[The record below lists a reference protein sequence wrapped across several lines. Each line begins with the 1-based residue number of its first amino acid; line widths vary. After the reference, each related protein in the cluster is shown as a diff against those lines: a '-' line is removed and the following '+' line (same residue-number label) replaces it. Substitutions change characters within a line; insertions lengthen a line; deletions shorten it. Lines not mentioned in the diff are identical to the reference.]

1 MSEITTKPKSSQ
13 ELIVLDD
20 TVLNTVLEQL
30 SEGKTLASIKK
41 EGILPCS
48 LKKFYDFLNQ
58 ENNKEL
64 KAKVESCRKIGIQ
77 NIVDHLLDV
86 YQADINSETLDPN
99 LISWIREKTKFITWI
114 ASKSTD
120 LYSDKKI
127 ESYQIVGS
135 SRAVKPKTILD
146 KIDEKNVAAKNQLS
160 SLITK
165 NLNFDVAISQ
175 LKHEF
180 PTATSIEKRDEWI
193 TGSNWKKS
201 YSKEV
206 IVVKFANDSSI
217 MFELDYKGEKR
228 IFRVYDV
235 EELKMTNEQKVERL
249 VKRVG

>member
-1 MSEITTKPKSSQ
+1 MSEITTTKKSSQ

-120 LYSDKKI
+120 LYSDKKDLTLNKNTTNNIVVSWLDNPEI
-127 ESYQIVGS
+127 EARYTEY
-135 SRAVKPKTILD
+135 A
-146 KIDEKNVAAKNQLS
+146 
-160 SLITK
+160 
-165 NLNFDVAISQ
+165 
-175 LKHEF
+175 
-180 PTATSIEKRDEWI
+180 KRDED
-193 TGSNWKKS
+193 KK
-201 YSKEV
+201 E
-206 IVVKFANDSSI
+206 II
-217 MFELDYKGEKR
+217 
-228 IFRVYDV
+228 
-235 EELKMTNEQKVERL
+235 EQ
-249 VKRVG
+249 

>member
-1 MSEITTKPKSSQ
+1 MSDNIIKAKSSQ
-13 ELIVLDD
+13 ELIVLED
-20 TVLNTVLEQL
+20 TILNTVLEQL

-120 LYSDKKI
+120 LYSDKKDLTLNKNTTNNIVVSWLDNPEI
-127 ESYQIVGS
+127 EARYTEY
-135 SRAVKPKTILD
+135 A
-146 KIDEKNVAAKNQLS
+146 
-160 SLITK
+160 
-165 NLNFDVAISQ
+165 
-175 LKHEF
+175 
-180 PTATSIEKRDEWI
+180 KRDED
-193 TGSNWKKS
+193 KK
-201 YSKEV
+201 
-206 IVVKFANDSSI
+206 II
-217 MFELDYKGEKR
+217 
-228 IFRVYDV
+228 
-235 EELKMTNEQKVERL
+235 EQ
-249 VKRVG
+249 